1 MKILVVNCGSS
12 SVKYQLIDM
21 ENESVIAKGIY
32 ERIGDEKSSLTHK
45 INGEKYVIVN
55 FVKNHKEALDFIIKQ
70 LLNPKYQAIKDLNE
84 IDAIGHRVVHGG
96 EKFASSV
103 LITDDVIKA
112 VEECIPLAPVH
123 NPACLIGIRACQELM
138 TGKPMVA
145 VFDTAFHQT
154 IPEERYL
161 LPIPYRYYEKYRLR
175 KYGFHGTSHYYVSR
189 RIAELMGKPVEDLK
203 IVNCHLGQGAS
214 LCAIQ
219 NGKSVETSMSLT
231 PTSGIAMCS
240 RSGDLDPLIVTF
252 LMKNEHLTEEEV
264 ENVLNN
270 ESGVYGMSNC
280 ISKDFRDLE
289 EAISEGNKVADR
301 TVDSYCYI
309 VAQTIAKY
317 AVSMQ
322 GIDVITF
329 TAGVG
334 ENQFNIRRRIC
345 EYLKFMGVELDK
357 ELNHVRSCERKI
369 SSENSKIQV
378 WIVPTDE
385 ELMIARD
392 TKRLVTGK

>member
-138 TGKPMVA
+138 PGKPMVA

-309 VAQTIAKY
+309 VAQTIVKY

>member
-1 MKILVVNCGSS
+1 MKILVVNCRSS

-138 TGKPMVA
+138 PGKPMVA